1 MMAPSALPSSWKRP
15 PGRRSPLSGR
25 NQRRTRPGSVQAS
38 QTSGTGARNWR
49 RSSTTCAGASCRCPW
64 ATVRLQWSSSVMRSR
79 MSVSPGSLIRA
90 AVAASCQLGLQRVEA
105 LAPLPAQVGEP
116 AFDADKR
123 GAVEGVEAAG
133 AFGADVGESALPQ
146 DTQLTRD
153 SGLGESELRPHDID
167 HLASGALARGQQLED
182 APPDGITENV
192 ECLHDKYNIRI
203 DVYMSWLNNGGAARQ
218 SDATLPTSSDT
229 ADPRR
234 PVDYYLGR
242 RAHRYRLHRR
252 PRTAHQPKPV
262 NGSFL
267 LRSGS
272 LHQRRA
278 GIPIYGGP

>member
-25 NQRRTRPGSVQAS
+25 NRQRTRPGSVQAS
-38 QTSGTGARNWR
+38 QTSGTGAGNWR

-79 MSVSPGSLIRA
+79 MSVPPGSLIRA

-146 DTQLTRD
+146 NAQLTR
-153 SGLGESELRPHDID
+153 ESHRPIPSR
-167 HLASGALARGQQLED
+167 ASA
-182 APPDGITENV
+182 
-192 ECLHDKYNIRI
+192 
-203 DVYMSWLNNGGAARQ
+203 
-218 SDATLPTSSDT
+218 
-229 ADPRR
+229 
-234 PVDYYLGR
+234 GR
-242 RAHRYRLHRR
+242 RRAADRSMAGVLVTGCLCVARC
-252 PRTAHQPKPV
+252 
-262 NGSFL
+262 
-267 LRSGS
+267 RSGYPAD
-272 LHQRRA
+272 RRN
-278 GIPIYGGP
+278 GRIRSSRCR